1 MAHYD
6 IESSSRVKINLTNIN
21 DLIDFK
27 NGPPSI
33 SVTTANFAE
42 KLLENQTIIGCG
54 NKVVTLRHGNRILGP
69 IYSKDKNEIKDIFV
83 LFKDKIKC
91 RKYVDK
97 HGVHHLHKTFTKSE
111 EASKARKS
119 LPADVVEYI
128 DKAFAISKRQ
138 KTTSRGIYFA
148 ERAKF
153 CVEHF

>member
-6 IESSSRVKINLTNIN
+6 IESSGKVKINLTDSN

-33 SVTTANFAE
+33 SVTTANLAE
-42 KLLENQTIIGCG
+42 KLLENQTIIGRG
-54 NKVVTLRHGNRILGP
+54 NKVVTLRHGNKILGP
-69 IYSKDKNEIKDIFV
+69 IYSRDKNEIKDIFV

-97 HGVHHLHKTFTKSE
+97 HGGYLHKTFTKSE

-128 DKAFAISKRQ
+128 DKAFAISKRR
-138 KTTSRGIYFA
+138 KTISRGMCFA
-148 ERAKF
+148 EKAKF
-153 CVEHF
+153 CQGHF

>member
-97 HGVHHLHKTFTKSE
+97 HGGLLHKTFS
-111 EASKARKS
+111 
-119 LPADVVEYI
+119 D
-128 DKAFAISKRQ
+128 F
-138 KTTSRGIYFA
+138 
-148 ERAKF
+148 
-153 CVEHF
+153 